1 MHCTRAET
9 LQIPRKKGKIIV
21 EKKVVVTYLFFS
33 SIIFSSSVNFCF
45 PTGCQGVSVSKSHGF
60 EARSRLNHPLRAECG
75 QPSPFSQLN

>member
-21 EKKVVVTYLFFS
+21 EKKVVVTYLFFLPS
-33 SIIFSSSVNFCF
+33 FFSSSVNFCF

-60 EARSRLNHPLRAECG
+60 EVRSRLNHPLRAECG